1 MSNTTHP
8 RTDVY
13 ARVTD
18 RITAFITWAPTACQI
33 LVQPSDPTSPPRIA
47 PARRPPLWKNAGC
60 QAGRVRPRHNRQRDC
75 APIVRHSTNP

>member
-18 RITAFITWAPTACQI
+18 RIIADLEAGVRPWLKPWKTVDLVHSLQPKANAPEDTSQLAASPHAKTETPEAAGPG
-33 LVQPSDPTSPPRIA
+33 VSASPP
-47 PARRPPLWKNAGC
+47 
-60 QAGRVRPRHNRQRDC
+60 
-75 APIVRHSTNP
+75 